1 MLEKSEILENT
12 LNLLRR
18 DYRGFPKDRDE
29 NAMVAVSSFI
39 SHSIESN
46 SPENIASEAI
56 RIIHRLF
63 DFQFVSVALR
73 DRDGKFRYVAQLGLP
88 KEKELVLFKIR
99 YSKEDLFDEESY
111 PSTKLSE
118 ITRFYM
124 SESNPFKEDEIETF
138 GRPVMIGKTRV
149 NPDEMLEADY
159 FNVYITD
166 WNREIIGYFELSL
179 TRSRKLPDRTTI
191 AWIELIATLM
201 GMIISERA
209 GRANQ

>member
-1 MLEKSEILENT
+1 MLEKSEILEST
-12 LNLLRR
+12 LNLLRKE
-18 DYRGFPKDRDE
+18 YRGFPKNGDE
-29 NAMVAVSSFI
+29 NAMIAVASFI
-39 SHSIESN
+39 AHAIESN
-46 SPENIASEAI
+46 SEENIAKEAI

-63 DFQFVSVALR
+63 DFQFVSIALK
-73 DRDGKFRYVAQLGLP
+73 DRNGKFRYVAQLGLP
-88 KEKELVLFKIR
+88 REKELVLFKIR
-99 YSKEDLFDEESY
+99 YSNEDLFDEESY

-138 GRPVMIGKTRV
+138 GRPVMIGKVRL

-166 WNREIIGYFELSL
+166 WNQEIIGYFELSL

-201 GMIISERA
+201 GMIISEGTKRV
-209 GRANQ
+209 NQ